1 MGGKMEIKDTKEKN
15 KFKQNIILVVLG
27 VTLLVALM
35 NFKTVAGVV
44 GTVIG
49 LFMPL
54 IVGGVIAFI
63 LNVPMHFFEKQID
76 RINRKKPM
84 KWLAKLR
91 PVLSLVITL
100 LLFVA
105 VISFIA
111 GVIFPNLAD
120 SFMSIAAMIKAAYP
134 GWLEAAEKYGI
145 DASVIGDWLE
155 KIDISTIVESIKD
168 NSGKILFTAGQAA
181 SGVFS
186 VVSNFGF
193 GLVFA
198 IYILLSKKKLGA
210 QAKKIV
216 YAYSKKEWADEICD
230 VASLSYRVFSN
241 FLSGQ
246 CMEAVILGLMFFVAL
261 SIGGFPYAATIALII
276 GAMSLIPFVGAF
288 IGMAFGILLI
298 SVEGLKQ
305 VIIFVIVFLVVQQI
319 EGQIVYPR
327 VVGGSVGLPAIWTLL
342 AVVVGGKVSGIF
354 GIILFIPLFSVLYA
368 LIRRSVYSR
377 LRRKSVTLE

>member
-1 MGGKMEIKDTKEKN
+1 MDTKDMKETNEKGR
-15 KFKQNIILVVLG
+15 FKQNIILVVLG

-35 NFKTVAGVV
+35 NFKTVAGVI
-44 GTVIG
+44 GTVFG

-54 IVGGVIAFI
+54 IVGGIIAFI
-63 LNVPMHFFEKQID
+63 LNVPMHFFEKQFD
-76 RINRKKPM
+76 RINSKKPM
-84 KWLAKLR
+84 KWLAKLG
-91 PVLSLVITL
+91 PALSLVITL
-100 LLFVA
+100 VLFAA

-111 GVIFPNLAD
+111 GVIFPNLAE
-120 SFMSIAAMIKAAYP
+120 SFMSIAAMVRDAYP
-134 GWLEAAEKYGI
+134 GWLAAAENFGI
-145 DASVIGDWLE
+145 DTSVIGDWLA
-155 KIDISTIVESIKD
+155 KLDFSTIMESLKN

-186 VVSNFGF
+186 IVSNFGF

-198 IYILLSKKKLGA
+198 IYILMSKKKLGV
-210 QAKKIV
+210 QAKKIA
-216 YAYSKKEWADEICD
+216 YAYLKKEWADEICD
-230 VASLSYRVFSN
+230 VASVSYRVFSN

-246 CMEAVILGLMFFVAL
+246 CLEAVILGLMFFVAL
-261 SIGGFPYAATIALII
+261 TIGGFPYAATIALII

-288 IGMAFGILLI
+288 IGMVFGMLLI

-368 LIRRSVYSR
+368 LLRRSVYSR
-377 LRRKSVTLE
+377 LRKKSVTVE

>member
-1 MGGKMEIKDTKEKN
+1 MDTKDMKETNEKGR
-15 KFKQNIILVVLG
+15 FKQNIILLVLG

-35 NFKTVAGVV
+35 NFKTVAGVI
-44 GTVIG
+44 GTVFG

-54 IVGGVIAFI
+54 IVGGIIAFI
-63 LNVPMHFFEKQID
+63 LNVPMHFFEKQFD
-76 RINRKKPM
+76 RINSKKPM
-84 KWLAKLR
+84 KWLAKLG
-91 PVLSLVITL
+91 PALSLVITL
-100 LLFVA
+100 VLFAA

-111 GVIFPNLAD
+111 GVIFPNLAE
-120 SFMSIAAMIKAAYP
+120 SFMSIAAMVRDAYP
-134 GWLEAAEKYGI
+134 GWLAAAENFGI
-145 DASVIGDWLE
+145 DTSVIGDWLA
-155 KIDISTIVESIKD
+155 KLDFSTIMESLKN

-186 VVSNFGF
+186 IVSNFGF

-198 IYILLSKKKLGA
+198 IYILMSKKKLGV
-210 QAKKIV
+210 QAKKIA
-216 YAYSKKEWADEICD
+216 YAYLKKEWADEICD

-246 CMEAVILGLMFFVAL
+246 CLEAVILGLMFFVAL
-261 SIGGFPYAATIALII
+261 TIGGFPYAATIALII

-288 IGMAFGILLI
+288 IGMVFGMLLI

-368 LIRRSVYSR
+368 LLRRSVYSR
-377 LRRKSVTLE
+377 LRKKSVTVE

>member
-1 MGGKMEIKDTKEKN
+1 MEIKDTKEKN

>member
-1 MGGKMEIKDTKEKN
+1 MDTKGTDEKGR
-15 KFKQNIILVVLG
+15 FKQNIILVVLG
-27 VTLLVALM
+27 VSLLVALM
-35 NFKTVAGVV
+35 NFKIVAGVI

-54 IVGGVIAFI
+54 IVGGIIAFI

-76 RINRKKPM
+76 KINSKKPM
-84 KWLAKLR
+84 KWLLSLR
-91 PVLSLVITL
+91 SVLSLVVTL
-100 LLFVA
+100 VLFVM
-105 VISFIA
+105 VISFIG
-111 GVIFPNLAD
+111 GVIFPNLAE
-120 SFMSIAAMIKAAYP
+120 SLMSIATMVKEAYP
-134 GWLEAAEKYGI
+134 GWLAAVESYGI
-145 DASVIGDWLE
+145 DTSVIGEWLA
-155 KIDISTIVESIKD
+155 KLDLPTIVESLKN

-186 VVSNFGF
+186 MVSNFGF

-198 IYILLSKKKLGA
+198 IYILLSKKKLGV

-216 YAYSKKEWADEICD
+216 YAYLKKEWADEICD
-230 VASLSYRVFSN
+230 VASLSYKVFSN

-246 CMEAVILGLMFFVAL
+246 CLEAVILGLMFFVAL
-261 SIGGFPYAATIALII
+261 TIGKFPYAATIALII

-288 IGMAFGILLI
+288 IGMVFGVLLI

-305 VIIFVIVFLVVQQI
+305 VVIFVIVFLVVQQI

-354 GIILFIPLFSVLYA
+354 GIIFFIPLFSVLYA
-368 LIRRSVYSR
+368 LLRRSVYSR
-377 LRRKSVTLE
+377 LRKKSVAVV

>member
-1 MGGKMEIKDTKEKN
+1 MDTKDMNNTNDKGR
-15 KFKQNIILVVLG
+15 FKQNIILVVLG
-27 VTLLVALM
+27 VTLLVALL
-35 NFKTVAGVV
+35 NFKTVAGVI
-44 GTVIG
+44 GTVFG

-76 RINRKKPM
+76 KINSKKPM
-84 KWLAKLR
+84 KWLLSLR
-91 PVLSLVITL
+91 SVLSLVVTL
-100 LLFVA
+100 VLFVM
-105 VISFIA
+105 VISFIG
-111 GVIFPNLAD
+111 GVIFPNLAE
-120 SFMSIAAMIKAAYP
+120 SLMSIATMVKEAYP
-134 GWLEAAEKYGI
+134 GWLAAVESYGI
-145 DASVIGDWLE
+145 DTSVIGEWLA
-155 KIDISTIVESIKD
+155 KLDLPTIVESLKN

-186 VVSNFGF
+186 MVSNFGF

-198 IYILLSKKKLGA
+198 IYILLSKKKLGV

-216 YAYSKKEWADEICD
+216 YAYLKKEWADEICD
-230 VASLSYRVFSN
+230 VASLSYKVFSN

-246 CMEAVILGLMFFVAL
+246 CLEAVILGLMFFVAL
-261 SIGGFPYAATIALII
+261 TIGKFPYAATIALII

-288 IGMAFGILLI
+288 IGMVFGVLLI

-305 VIIFVIVFLVVQQI
+305 VVIFVIVFLVVQQI

-354 GIILFIPLFSVLYA
+354 GIIFFIPLFSVLYA
-368 LIRRSVYSR
+368 LLRRSVYSR
-377 LRRKSVTLE
+377 LRKKSVAVV

>member
-1 MGGKMEIKDTKEKN
+1 MDTKGTKVN
-15 KFKQNIILVVLG
+15 FKQSVILVVLG

-35 NFKTVAGVV
+35 NFKAVAGVI

-76 RINRKKPM
+76 KIITKKPV
-84 KWLAKLR
+84 KLLKKLR
-91 PVLSLVITL
+91 SPISLIITIILFAVVIN
-100 LLFVA
+100 
-105 VISFIA
+105 FIA
-111 GVIFPNLAD
+111 GVIFPNLAQ
-120 SFMSIAAMIKAAYP
+120 SLVSIGTMIKNSYP
-134 GWLEAAEKYGI
+134 A
-145 DASVIGDWLE
+145 WLE
-155 KIDISTIVESIKD
+155 KAASYGLDTSVISQKLAQIDFYSIAENIKE

-186 VVSNFGF
+186 ALTNLGF

-198 IYILLSKKKLGA
+198 VYILMSKKKLGV
-210 QAKKIV
+210 QARKIA
-216 YAYSKKEWADEICD
+216 YAYLKKEVADEICD
-230 VASLSYRVFSN
+230 VASLSYKVFSN

-246 CMEAVILGLMFFVAL
+246 CLEAVILGMMFFVAL
-261 SIGGFPYAATIALII
+261 SIGKFPYAATIALII
-276 GAMSLIPFVGAF
+276 GAMSLVPFVGAF

-298 SVEGLKQ
+298 SMEGIKR

-354 GIILFIPLFSVLYA
+354 GIIVFIPMFSVLYA
-368 LIRRSVYSR
+368 LLRRSVYSR
-377 LRRKSVTLE
+377 LKKKAINQV